1 MDSYTVEFPTQTW
14 GGARHLILRDGQVFG
29 DSNFVYTGTYSQVE
43 HVVSAR
49 VHVQSAAG
57 EFEMVVTGTLQ
68 GDSGTATGVIHSA
81 SVHDQLTGKITR
93 ERKHQP

>member
-1 MDSYTVEFPTQTW
+1 MDSYTVDFPAQKW
-14 GGARHLILRDGQVFG
+14 VGARHLILRNGSVSG
-29 DSNFVYTGTYSQVE
+29 DPGFIYSGTYTQVG

-49 VHVQSAAG
+49 MHVRNAAG

-68 GDSGTATGVIHSA
+68 GDSGTATGVIHST
-81 SVHDQLTGKITR
+81 SVHDQLTGVIIR

>member
-1 MDSYTVEFPTQTW
+1 MDSYTVDFPTQTW
-14 GGARHLILRDGQVFG
+14 VGARHLILRDGLVFG
-29 DSNFVYTGTYSQVE
+29 DPHFVYTGTYSQVGD
-43 HVVSAR
+43 VVSAR
-49 VHVQSAAG
+49 MHVQNAAG

-68 GDSGTATGVIHSA
+68 GDSGTATGVIHGT